1 MVARRFSI
9 RARIAS
15 LTALIFTVI
24 LVVAALLFV
33 AQLRTSLYGNVSTAA
48 ERDAEAISDV
58 VPVADDWDDDDR
70 FFQVVENG
78 SVIAA
83 SENAENVSIPTGDS
97 VRLPD
102 EDGTFLVVR
111 ESDDGRDV
119 IVGHSVADADE
130 AVDTVVQL
138 LFVALPVIDLIVYG
152 LMFVVVGRALRPVER
167 MRREVDEVT
176 GTSLDRRIADPGTKD
191 EIGRLATTM
200 NRMLGRLDESQKA
213 QRRFISDAS
222 HELKSPLASLRQ
234 YAEVARDY
242 PDRLSE
248 AELAEAVLDEGE
260 RLERLVRNLLLL
272 ARVDEQSLGLATGV
286 VDLDDLLLAEGTR
299 LRGTTELSVD
309 TSAVAAARVPG
320 DAGLLGQVVRNLAD
334 NAARHAT
341 STVRLS
347 VSESERAIIIVE
359 DDGEGIPVGERD
371 RVFER
376 FVRLDEA
383 RGRDA
388 GGTGLGLAIVRELV
402 AAHGGVVSVDS
413 SPLGGARFTVSLPL
427 NRS

>member
-1 MVARRFSI
+1 MARRFSI

-24 LVVAALLFV
+24 LVIAALLFV
-33 AQLRTSLYGNVSTAA
+33 AQLRTSLYGNVSASA
-48 ERDAEAISDV
+48 ERDAEAISDA
-58 VPVADDWDDDDR
+58 VPVADEWDDDDR
-70 FFQVVENG
+70 FFQVIESA
-78 SVIAA
+78 SVVAA
-83 SENAENVSIPTGDS
+83 SENAESVSIPAGDS

-111 ESDDGRDV
+111 ESDDGREV
-119 IVGHSVADADE
+119 IVGHSVTDADE

-138 LFVALPVIDLIVYG
+138 LFFTLPVIDLIVYG
-152 LMFVVVGRALRPVER
+152 LMFLVVGRALRPVEK

-176 GTSLDRRIADPGTKD
+176 GTSLDRRIADPGTND

-234 YAEVARDY
+234 YAEIARSY
-242 PDRLSE
+242 PDRMSE
-248 AELAEAVLDEGE
+248 AELAEAVLDEGG

-272 ARVDEQSLGLATGV
+272 ARVDEQSLGLATDS

-309 TSAVAAARVPG
+309 TSAVAAVRVPG

-347 VSESERAIIIVE
+347 VSQRAGAVIVVE
-359 DDGEGIPVGERD
+359 DDGEGIPAAERD

-402 AAHGGVVSVDS
+402 TAHGGTVAVDAS
-413 SPLGGARFTVSLPL
+413 TLGGACFTVSLPL
-427 NRS
+427 AQS

>member
-1 MVARRFSI
+1 VARRFSI

-24 LVVAALLFV
+24 LVIAALLFV
-33 AQLRTSLYGNVSTAA
+33 AQLRTSLYGNVSASA
-48 ERDAEAISDV
+48 ERDAEAISDA

-70 FFQVVENG
+70 FFQVIESG
-78 SVIAA
+78 SVVAA
-83 SENAENVSIPTGDS
+83 SENAESVSIPAGDS

-111 ESDDGRDV
+111 ESDDGREV
-119 IVGHSVADADE
+119 IVGHSVTDADE

-138 LFVALPVIDLIVYG
+138 LFFTLPVIDLIVYG
-152 LMFVVVGRALRPVER
+152 LMFLVVGRALRPVEK

-176 GTSLDRRIADPGTKD
+176 GTSLDRRIADPGTND

-234 YAEVARDY
+234 YAEIARSY
-242 PDRLSE
+242 PDRMSE
-248 AELAEAVLDEGE
+248 AELAEAVLDEGG

-272 ARVDEQSLGLATGV
+272 ARVDEQSLGLATDS

-309 TSAVAAARVPG
+309 TSAVAAVRVPG

-347 VSESERAIIIVE
+347 VSQRAGAVIVVE
-359 DDGEGIPVGERD
+359 DDGEGIPAAERD

-402 AAHGGVVSVDS
+402 TAHGGTVTVDAS
-413 SPLGGARFTVSLPL
+413 TLGGARFTVSLPL
-427 NRS
+427 ARS

>member
-1 MVARRFSI
+1 VARRFSI

-24 LVVAALLFV
+24 LVIAALLFV
-33 AQLRTSLYGNVSTAA
+33 AQLRTSLYGNVSASA
-48 ERDAEAISDV
+48 ERDAEAISDA
-58 VPVADDWDDDDR
+58 VPVADEWDDDDR
-70 FFQVVENG
+70 FFQVIESA
-78 SVIAA
+78 SVVAA
-83 SENAENVSIPTGDS
+83 SENAESVSIPAGDS

-111 ESDDGRDV
+111 ESDDGREV
-119 IVGHSVADADE
+119 IVGHSVTDADE

-138 LFVALPVIDLIVYG
+138 LFFTLPVIDLIVYG
-152 LMFVVVGRALRPVER
+152 LMFLVVGRALRPVEK

-176 GTSLDRRIADPGTKD
+176 GTSLDRRIADPGTND

-234 YAEVARDY
+234 YAEIARSY
-242 PDRLSE
+242 PDRMSE
-248 AELAEAVLDEGE
+248 AELAEAVLDEGG

-272 ARVDEQSLGLATGV
+272 ARVDEQSLGLATDS

-309 TSAVAAARVPG
+309 TSAVAAVRVPG

-347 VSESERAIIIVE
+347 VSQRAGAVIVVE
-359 DDGEGIPVGERD
+359 DDGEGIPAAERD

-402 AAHGGVVSVDS
+402 TAHGGTVAVDAS
-413 SPLGGARFTVSLPL
+413 TLGGACFTVSLPL
-427 NRS
+427 AQS

>member
-1 MVARRFSI
+1 VARRFSI

-24 LVVAALLFV
+24 LVIAALLFV
-33 AQLRTSLYGNVSTAA
+33 AQLRTSLYGNVSASA
-48 ERDAEAISDV
+48 ERDAEAISDA

-70 FFQVVENG
+70 FFQVVEGG
-78 SVIAA
+78 SVVAA
-83 SENAENVSIPTGDS
+83 SENAESVSIPAGDS

-111 ESDDGRDV
+111 ESDDGREV
-119 IVGHSVADADE
+119 IVGHSVTDADE

-138 LFVALPVIDLIVYG
+138 LFFTLPVIDLIVYG
-152 LMFVVVGRALRPVER
+152 LMFLVVGRALRPVEK

-176 GTSLDRRIADPGTKD
+176 GTSLDRRIADPGTND

-234 YAEVARDY
+234 YAEIARSY
-242 PDRLSE
+242 PDRMSE
-248 AELAEAVLDEGE
+248 AELAEAVLDEGG

-272 ARVDEQSLGLATGV
+272 ARVDEQSLGLATDS

-309 TSAVAAARVPG
+309 TSAVAAVRVPG

-347 VSESERAIIIVE
+347 VSQRAGAVIVVE
-359 DDGEGIPVGERD
+359 DDGEGIPAAERD

-402 AAHGGVVSVDS
+402 AAHGGTVAVDAS
-413 SPLGGARFTVSLPL
+413 TLGGARFAVSLPL
-427 NRS
+427 ARS

>member
-1 MVARRFSI
+1 MARRFSI

-24 LVVAALLFV
+24 LVIAALLFV
-33 AQLRTSLYGNVSTAA
+33 AQLRTSLYGNLAATA
-48 ERDAEAISDV
+48 ERDADAISDS

-70 FFQVVENG
+70 FFQVLENG
-78 SVIAA
+78 SVVAA
-83 SENAENVSIPTGDS
+83 SENAENVSIPAGDS

-102 EDGTFLVVR
+102 EDGSFLVVR
-111 ESDDGRDV
+111 ESDDGREV

-138 LFVALPVIDLIVYG
+138 LFVALPVIDLVVYG
-152 LMFVVVGRALRPVER
+152 LMFLVVGRALRPVEK

-176 GTSLDRRIADPGTKD
+176 GTSLDRRIADPGTND

-242 PDRLSE
+242 PDRMSE
-248 AELAEAVLDEGE
+248 AELAEAVLDEGG

-272 ARVDEQSLGLATGV
+272 ARVDEQSLGLANSV
-286 VDLDDLLLAEGTR
+286 VDLDDLLLAEGSR
-299 LRGTTELSVD
+299 LRGTTGLSVD
-309 TSAVAAARVPG
+309 TSAVAPARVAG

-341 STVRLS
+341 SAVRLS
-347 VSESERAIIIVE
+347 VTEGERAVIVVE
-359 DDGEGIPVGERD
+359 DDGEGIAEAERE

-402 AAHGGVVSVDS
+402 AAHGGTVTVATST
-413 SPLGGARFTVSLPL
+413 LGGARFTVSLPL
-427 NRS
+427 ARS

>member
-1 MVARRFSI
+1 VARRFSI

-24 LVVAALLFV
+24 LVIAALLFV

-111 ESDDGRDV
+111 ESDDGREV

-176 GTSLDRRIADPGTKD
+176 GTSLDRRIADPGTND

-248 AELAEAVLDEGE
+248 AELAEAVLDEGG

-320 DAGLLGQVVRNLAD
+320 DAGLIGQVVRNLAD

>member
-1 MVARRFSI
+1 MARRFSI

-24 LVVAALLFV
+24 LVIAALLFV
-33 AQLRTSLYGNVSTAA
+33 AQLRTSLYGNVSASA
-48 ERDAEAISDV
+48 ERDAEAISDT

-70 FFQVVENG
+70 FFQVVEGG
-78 SVIAA
+78 SVVAA
-83 SENAENVSIPTGDS
+83 SENAESVSIPAGDS

-111 ESDDGRDV
+111 ESDDGREV
-119 IVGHSVADADE
+119 IVGHSVTDADE

-138 LFVALPVIDLIVYG
+138 LFVALPVIDLVVYG
-152 LMFVVVGRALRPVER
+152 LMFLVVGRALRPVEK

-176 GTSLDRRIADPGTKD
+176 GTSLDRRIADPGSND

-234 YAEVARDY
+234 YAEIARSY
-242 PDRLSE
+242 PDRMSE
-248 AELAEAVLDEGE
+248 AELAEAVLDEGG

-272 ARVDEQSLGLATGV
+272 ARVDEQSLGLATDS

-309 TSAVAAARVPG
+309 TSAVAAVRVPG

-347 VSESERAIIIVE
+347 ASQRAGAVIVVE
-359 DDGEGIPVGERD
+359 DDGEGIPASERD

-402 AAHGGVVSVDS
+402 AAHGGTVAVDAS
-413 SPLGGARFTVSLPL
+413 TLGGARFTVSLPL
-427 NRS
+427 ARS

>member
-1 MVARRFSI
+1 VARRFSI

-24 LVVAALLFV
+24 LVIAALAFV
-33 AQLRTSLYGNVSTAA
+33 AQLRTSLYGNLAATA
-48 ERDAEAISDV
+48 ERDAEAISDS

-78 SVIAA
+78 SVVAA
-83 SENAENVSIPTGDS
+83 SENAENVSIPAGES

-102 EDGTFLVVR
+102 EEGSYLVVR
-111 ESDDGRDV
+111 ESDDGREV

-138 LFVALPVIDLIVYG
+138 LFVALPIIDLVVYG
-152 LMFVVVGRALRPVER
+152 LMFLVVGRALRPVER

-176 GTSLDRRIADPGTKD
+176 GTSLDRRIADPGTDD

-200 NRMLGRLDESQKA
+200 NRMLGRLDESQIA

-242 PDRLSE
+242 PDRMSE
-248 AELAEAVLDEGE
+248 AELAEAVLDEGG

-286 VDLDDLLLAEGTR
+286 VDLDDLLLAEGSR

-309 TSAVAAARVPG
+309 TSAVSAARVAG

-341 STVRLS
+341 SAVRLS
-347 VSESERAIIIVE
+347 VTEGERAVIVVE
-359 DDGEGIPVGERD
+359 DDGEGIAEAERE

-402 AAHGGVVSVDS
+402 AAHGGTVTVATST
-413 SPLGGARFTVSLPL
+413 LGGARFTVSLPL
-427 NRS
+427 ARS

>member
-1 MVARRFSI
+1 MARRGSI
-9 RARIAS
+9 RLRIAS
-15 LTALIFTVI
+15 YTAAIFTVV

-33 AQLRTSLYGNVSTAA
+33 VQLRSSLYASVTASA

-70 FFQVVENG
+70 FFIVVENG
-78 SVIAA
+78 STTAA
-83 SENAENVSIPTGDS
+83 SENAEGLSIPAGDT
-97 VRLPD
+97 VRLPG
-102 EDGTFLVVR
+102 EDADFLVVR
-111 ESDDGRDV
+111 ETDDGVEV
-119 IVGHSVADADE
+119 IVGHSTEEADA
-130 AVDTVVQL
+130 AVGTVIQL
-138 LFVALPVIDLIVYG
+138 LLFALPVLDLVVFG
-152 LMFVVVGRALRPVER
+152 LMILVVGRALRPVER
-167 MRREVDEVT
+167 LRREVDSIT
-176 GTSLDRRIADPGTKD
+176 AASLGDRVANPGTDD

-200 NRMLGRLDESQKA
+200 NRMLGRLDDSQRA

-242 PDRLSE
+242 PGRISE
-248 AELAEAVLDEGE
+248 ADLAEAVLDESG

-272 ARVDEQSLGLATGV
+272 ARADEQSLTLGSTS
-286 VDLDDLLLAEGTR
+286 VDLDDLVLAEASR
-299 LRGTTELSVD
+299 LRASTSLTVD
-309 TSAVAAARVPG
+309 ASGVGPARVDG
-320 DAGLLGQVVRNLAD
+320 DEGLLGQVTRNLAD
-334 NAARHAT
+334 NAARHAA

-347 VSESERAIIIVE
+347 VTTKDARALVTVE
-359 DDGEGIPVGERD
+359 DDGDGIAPAERE

-402 AAHGGVVSVDS
+402 TAHGGTVAIDA
-413 SPLGGARFTVSLPL
+413 SPLGGARVVVALPAT
-427 NRS
+427 